1 GYGGEAHCFISDDDV
16 AASAKAQGVT
26 RAQAAVDKALSL
38 SKPLV
43 FVVGNAPT
51 ALLRIHALVSS
62 GALEPKLVIAVPV
75 GFVNVEYSK
84 ELFLDSPISC
94 IIARGRKGGSAVGAA
109 IVNAILYAPADPA
122 AVS

>member
-43 FVVGNAPT
+43 FVVGNTPT

-62 GALEPKLVIAVPV
+62 RTRMVTDTLTLLRPNGLTRVP
-75 GFVNVEYSK
+75 
-84 ELFLDSPISC
+84 LFHFTPHSLHSSLQ
-94 IIARGRKGGSAVGAA
+94 RLS
-109 IVNAILYAPADPA
+109 
-122 AVS
+122 